1 MQLRVSHLTR
11 YEYDREVEFSP
22 HVLYL
27 RPRES
32 AQARLVN
39 HDLAALPAGRLLHLR
54 DTHDNNCAHAHFS
67 ARAATLEIRS
77 AFEVVNDFPN
87 PFDFILKPDAIAFPF
102 AYEPVFD
109 FALGPYL
116 AAPFDATRDRLRA
129 WLDENFTD
137 RPAETVPF
145 LSALN
150 TLIYQRLRYTR
161 REEPGIQPSI
171 RTLEL
176 GGGACRDYAVLL
188 MEFCRTLGLAARFV
202 SGYMFAPSDQD
213 ERTAGA
219 MHAWAE
225 VYLPGAG
232 WRGLDPTHGFW
243 CDENFIP
250 LAHAAQAESVNPIQ
264 GNVYAPGPVTA
275 RLFTEVRVE
284 RVDTRAPTPAPT
296 P

>member
-1 MQLRVSHLTR
+1 MQLRISHLTR
-11 YEYDREVEFSP
+11 YEYDRPVEFSP

-32 AQARLVN
+32 AHARLLR
-39 HDLAALPAGRLLHLR
+39 HDLTIQPSAKLLQVR
-54 DTHDNNCAHAHFS
+54 DTHDNNCTHAHFS
-67 ARAATLEIRS
+67 SAVSTLEIRS
-77 AFEVVNDFPN
+77 EFEVMNDFAN
-87 PFDFILKPDAIAFPF
+87 PFDFILKPPASQFPF

-116 AAPFDATRDRLRA
+116 AAPFDHTRATLLK
-129 WLDENFTD
+129 WLDAHFTE
-137 RPAETVPF
+137 RPAETVSY
-145 LSALN
+145 LTALN
-150 TLIYQRLRYTR
+150 TLLFEQLRYTR

-188 MEFCRTLGLAARFV
+188 MECCRTLGLAARFV
-202 SGYMFAPSDQD
+202 SGYKFAPVEQD
-213 ERTAGA
+213 ARSAGA

-232 WRGLDPTHGFW
+232 WCGLDPTHGIW
-243 CDENFIP
+243 CDEHFIP
-250 LAHAAQAESVNPIQ
+250 IAHAAQAESVNPIQ
-264 GNVYAPGPVTA
+264 GTIYAPGPVSS

-284 RVDTRAPTPAPT
+284 RQDPTPT
-296 P
+296 SLS